1 MEKMFTNLGIIS
13 SLAHKDLEMR
23 STNVRQNLALIW
35 GQETWTD
42 VIFKVKGIA
51 LILCKTSSFYA
62 QIKD

>member
-1 MEKMFTNLGIIS
+1 MEKMFTNLWIIS

-42 VIFKVKGIA
+42 VIFKVKGIG